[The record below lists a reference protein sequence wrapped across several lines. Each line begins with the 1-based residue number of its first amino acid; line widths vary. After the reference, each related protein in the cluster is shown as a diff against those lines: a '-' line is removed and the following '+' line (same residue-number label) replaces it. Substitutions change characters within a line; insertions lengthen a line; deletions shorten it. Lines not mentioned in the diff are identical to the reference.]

1 MSMRRLVITNSI
13 TNRDS
18 QSIDKYL
25 QEIGKLELISG
36 EEEFRLATLIKQG
49 DKKALDLLVKAN
61 LRFVVS
67 VAKQYQ
73 NQGLSLSDLINEG
86 NIGLMKAA
94 ENFDHTRGFKF
105 ISYGVW
111 WIRQHIIQVLVENA
125 RLIRLPMNKVSLRK
139 LIQKANSILEQKLER
154 TATDEELAE
163 ELNLDASEITAS
175 LSMNTQVESLDK
187 PLSEDG
193 ESSMLDT
200 LENPNAT
207 STDKEINYTASLKV
221 EINRSLQT
229 LNERQKET
237 ICYYYGIGL
246 DQPMSLEDIATK
258 FYITRERV
266 RQIKDT
272 AIDKLRSGGN
282 YNTLRSFLGV

>member
-1 MSMRRLVITNSI
+1 MSMRRLIITNSI
-13 TNRDS
+13 TNRES
-18 QSIDKYL
+18 QSLDKYL
-25 QEIGKLELISG
+25 QEISKLEMVSVD
-36 EEEFRLATLIKQG
+36 EEVRLSTLIKNG
-49 DKKALDLLVKAN
+49 DKEALDQLVKAN

-94 ENFDHTRGFKF
+94 RNFDHTRGFKY
-105 ISYGVW
+105 ISYAVW
-111 WIRQHIIQVLVENA
+111 WIRQHIIQALVENA
-125 RLIRLPMNKVSLRK
+125 RLIRLPMNKVSLKKR
-139 LIQKANSILEQKLER
+139 IQKANSILEQKLER

-163 ELNLDASEITAS
+163 VLNISAREITAS
-175 LSMNTQVESLDK
+175 LSMNSQFVSLDK

-193 ESSMLDT
+193 EGSMIDT
-200 LENPNAT
+200 LENPNAV
-207 STDKEINYTASLKV
+207 STDKEVNYTASLKL
-221 EINRSLQT
+221 EIGRSLQM

-237 ICYYYGIGL
+237 ICYYYGIGI
-246 DQPMSLEDIATK
+246 DHPMSLEDIAIK

-272 AIDKLRSGGN
+272 AIDKLRSSGN
-282 YNTLRSFLGV
+282 CNSLRSFLGA